1 MEGCQAESVP
11 PPFDTQLKI
20 WYTHGEIAQ
29 KAGAAMIL
37 HEKTKAVFHAMREGI
52 LLIDDQTRIVFGNRS
67 YLEFLNKTE
76 REIVGQPLRDVRP
89 GARLPEVL
97 ATGQPILHAPR
108 MEEES
113 DISFVNMYP
122 IRVDGAVVGGLS
134 VVTFKRDAYDF
145 RSELEDYERRSRQVL
160 HRVNKVNSTRYT
172 FDSIVAE
179 GENVRAVKALAKKAA
194 VTDAAVLLSSE
205 SGTGKELYAQA
216 IHNASPRRHEVFVA
230 INCANFNANTLE
242 SELFGYVEGAFTG
255 AKRGGK
261 MGLFEAANGGT
272 LFLDEVSEMD
282 MGLQAKLLRVIQEG
296 RFRPVGGV
304 SEIETDVR
312 VISASN
318 ADLQQYIQQGRFRRD
333 LFYRLSTFQICIP
346 PLRERR
352 GDIPSLARVILQE
365 LSKKLKRSITISPE
379 ALHAL
384 AAHDWPGNVR
394 ELRNVLEF
402 SAYLSDNGVIQQDTL
417 PESIVR
423 PATQWKQIPL
433 SQRVRAFEQ
442 SEIHKLLLR
451 YGSNLE
457 GKKRVAEELGI
468 SLATLYNKIGH

>member
-1 MEGCQAESVP
+1 
-11 PPFDTQLKI
+11 
-20 WYTHGEIAQ
+20 
-29 KAGAAMIL
+29 MIL
-37 HEKTKAVFHAMREGI
+37 HEETKAVFHAMREGI

-108 MEEES
+108 MEEKS
-113 DISFVNMYP
+113 DIYFVNMYP

-160 HRVNKVNSTRYT
+160 HRVNKVNSARYT

-179 GENVRAVKALAKKAA
+179 EKNVRAVKALAKKAA
-194 VTDAAVLLSSE
+194 VTDAAVLLASE

-216 IHNASPRRHEVFVA
+216 IHNSSSRRHEVFVA
-230 INCANFNANTLE
+230 INCANFNVNTLE

-304 SEIETDVR
+304 GEIETDVR

-333 LFYRLSTFQICIP
+333 LFYRLSTFQIRIP

-352 GDIPSLARVILQE
+352 GDIPSLSRVILQE

-379 ALHAL
+379 ALRAL

-423 PATQWKQIPL
+423 PAIEGEQISL

-442 SEIHKLLLR
+442 SEIHRLLLR